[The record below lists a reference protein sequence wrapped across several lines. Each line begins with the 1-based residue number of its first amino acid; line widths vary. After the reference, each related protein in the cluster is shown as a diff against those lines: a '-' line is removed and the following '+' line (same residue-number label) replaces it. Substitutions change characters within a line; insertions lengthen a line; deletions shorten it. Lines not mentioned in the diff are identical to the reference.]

1 MLTLSNIRIF
11 FFFESANNIN
21 NVACSSKEV
30 YAKTELIMEII
41 YIYIYIYMHTYIH
54 TYIGIKTTLKFCCCT
69 VFHVLNMRQLYD
81 L

>member
-41 YIYIYIYMHTYIH
+41 YIYIHIH